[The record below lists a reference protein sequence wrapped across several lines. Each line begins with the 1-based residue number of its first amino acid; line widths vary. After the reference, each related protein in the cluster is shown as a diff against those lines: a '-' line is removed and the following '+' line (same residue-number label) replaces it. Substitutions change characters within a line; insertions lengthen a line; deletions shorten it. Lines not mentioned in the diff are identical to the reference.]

1 VQANET
7 GARQVLPVVQLML
20 EDGRASVGQAI
31 RAAPL
36 LWFEGCNQ
44 TKSLEAS
51 QGAIQCAGAEA
62 DSRQGLDVLEHGVA
76 VFGAVGERDEDEQA
90 GLGEAAEL
98 AQRRVWLREFEPK
111 LITRGDIMQGL
122 VCHDQGLASVRWSSR
137 GRLAALPHRRM
148 VQLTEIDRTVTLARQ
163 LQDTG
168 GRVVLV
174 NKFDVDAKEVD
185 QFLAAWVD
193 DASYFKRQPGY
204 ISTQLHRGIAGS
216 CVFLNVAV
224 WESVDHFRCAFANP
238 EFRAKLGQYPTSA
251 VASPHLFRKVAV
263 PDVCVA

>member
-1 VQANET
+1 MQHPT
-7 GARQVLPVVQLML
+7 GRNRP
-20 EDGRASVGQAI
+20 ASRNRSYPSCGV
-31 RAAPL
+31 
-36 LWFEGCNQ
+36 
-44 TKSLEAS
+44 KS
-51 QGAIQCAGAEA
+51 Q
-62 DSRQGLDVLEHGVA
+62 
-76 VFGAVGERDEDEQA
+76 
-90 GLGEAAEL
+90 
-98 AQRRVWLREFEPK
+98 
-111 LITRGDIMQGL
+111 
-122 VCHDQGLASVRWSSR
+122 
-137 GRLAALPHRRM
+137 
-148 VQLTEIDRTVTLARQ
+148 
-163 LQDTG
+163 
-168 GRVVLV
+168 
-174 NKFDVDAKEVD
+174 AKEVD